1 MSIASKAQLKKTF
14 SWQNM
19 RRLAGLFLFDA
30 VWFAAVIG
38 RGDWLLVT
46 ALLVVAQI
54 GLAWKGGALIGKRS
68 FYLYVLL
75 LVLGLGLE
83 GTVILSGIIS
93 FTEGPFPWWLVLL
106 WFGFVAMLM
115 NTLDWLAGRYWV
127 AGFFGIASGPLTYAI
142 GIRLDAAT
150 LNGPEWQLW
159 ALYGVL
165 WCIYMLIFAYVMK
178 LQGESHEET
187 KTA

>member
-1 MSIASKAQLKKTF
+1 MTIASKANLKKTF

-19 RRLAGLFLFDA
+19 RRLTGLFLFDA

-38 RGDWLLVT
+38 RGDWLWLT

-54 GLAWKGGALIGKRS
+54 ALAWKGGALIGRRS
-68 FYLYVLL
+68 FHFYAIL
-75 LVLGLGLE
+75 LVLGLCLE
-83 GTVILSGIIS
+83 AIVIASGIIS

-115 NTLDWLAGRYWV
+115 NTLDWLAGRYVV
-127 AGFFGIASGPLTYAI
+127 AACFGIASGPLTYAI
-142 GIRLDAAT
+142 GIRLDAAV
-150 LNGPEWQLW
+150 LHASEWQLW

-165 WCIYMLIFAYVMK
+165 WSLYMIIFAHLMK
-178 LQGESHEET
+178 PKGDVDEKA
-187 KTA
+187 KTP

>member
-1 MSIASKAQLKKTF
+1 MSITSKAQLKKTF

-46 ALLVVAQI
+46 ACLVVVQI
-54 GLAWKGGALIGKRS
+54 GLAWKGGALIGVRS
-68 FYLYVLL
+68 FYLYLGLL
-75 LVLGLGLE
+75 LLGLALE
-83 GTVILSGIIS
+83 GTVIASGVIS
-93 FTEGPFPWWLVLL
+93 FAEGPFPVWLVLL

-115 NTLDWLAGRYWV
+115 NTLDWLAGRYWL
-127 AGFFGIASGPLTYAI
+127 AGLFGIASGPLTYAI

-150 LNGPEWQLW
+150 LHAPEWQLW

-165 WCIYMLIFAYVMK
+165 WCIYMIIFAHVMK
-178 LQGESHEET
+178 PQGDSHEET
-187 KTA
+187 KSV